1 MIQIK
6 IPHIV
11 IVKSPGLLPMAYK
24 VRELAS
30 AIAMPERTLRDW
42 LAQGAP
48 HHRDAQGHIWIIGTE
63 FRVWVEKNR
72 KPKKVS
78 KMRDNQAYCMHCGS
92 VVELLCSETRHV
104 RGKLTSTTG
113 QCPHCKS
120 TIYRGGRLPSN
131 PSPQGV

>member
-1 MIQIK
+1 MKRIK
-6 IPHIV
+6 LPHMV

-63 FRVWVEKNR
+63 FGKWVKKNR
-72 KPKKVS
+72 KPKGES
-78 KMRDNQAYCMHCGS
+78 KIHDNQAYCMHCRS
-92 VVELLCSETRHV
+92 VVELLCAETRHI
-104 RGKLTSTTG
+104 RGKLTRTHG
-113 QCPHCKS
+113 QCPNCNH
-120 TIYRGGRLPSN
+120 TIYRGGRLLSN
-131 PSPQGV
+131 PS